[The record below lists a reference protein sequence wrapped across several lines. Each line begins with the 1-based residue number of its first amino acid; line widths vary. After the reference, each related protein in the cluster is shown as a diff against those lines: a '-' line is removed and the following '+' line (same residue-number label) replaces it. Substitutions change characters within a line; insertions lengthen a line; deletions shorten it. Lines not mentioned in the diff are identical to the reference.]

1 LEKQMSLSRSNA
13 VLRNILEFLMDQ
25 MGRSSL
31 NLRFE
36 DFGMPAENEPFF
48 DGMVV
53 WALREGLISLQAS
66 ENLANAHT
74 EHSYARLRAPAITS
88 FGMAVYAYALREME
102 GNILQATAFMKNA
115 EHFGGSSG
123 GSRASGGGSG
133 RSPQNGAA
141 PIGRAGMRGIEGAG
155 MQPLRIDRIPAPPR
169 PR

>member
-1 LEKQMSLSRSNA
+1 MSLSRSNA
-13 VLRNILEFLMDQ
+13 VLSNILEFLMDQ

-36 DFGMPAENEPFF
+36 DFGMPAEHEPFF

-74 EHSYARLRAPAITS
+74 EHSYARLQAPAITS
-88 FGMAVYAYALREME
+88 FGMAVYAYARREME

-123 GSRASGGGSG
+123 GSRGSGGGSG
-133 RSPQNGAA
+133 RSLQGGGA
-141 PIGRAGMRGIEGAG
+141 PNVRALTRGGD
-155 MQPLRIDRIPAPPR
+155 MQPLRIDRVPAPPR